1 MCLSDS
7 LGQARVDVQA
17 VNLGDVGSKIRIMGR
32 SGIPLRELA
41 VFEGVWVNSPSVGKA
56 ELEPIRFKLLSVN
69 GIRIHSSV
77 LFVPMSIRI
86 VSKSGEVLRFK
97 LDDRLI
103 FRGYEDWT
111 VLPPPEGYFKFTG
124 TSVQVP
130 PYFSLSQ
137 LAGVKEQ

>member
-32 SGIPLRELA
+32 SGISLRELA

-69 GIRIHSSV
+69 GIQIHSSV

-86 VSKSGEVLRFK
+86 V
-97 LDDRLI
+97 RL
-103 FRGYEDWT
+103 GS
-111 VLPPPEGYFKFTG
+111 PMM
-124 TSVQVP
+124 
-130 PYFSLSQ
+130 
-137 LAGVKEQ
+137 